1 MSPLS
6 PATTKRRRS
15 IKTRTMSRAQ
25 QSTQQAEMRSTAA
38 TVKKEKPLS
47 KNQREKLAEMILAK
61 KISLRQDQ
69 RVPST
74 RHRGVSTHQTML
86 NAIGY
91 RSFGTSI
98 AQQSK
103 RRREFNSVLPSF
115 SVLKALRA
123 GSSTHEK
130 LDTVQAGSKGGKDDH
145 PGLYQRVD

>member
-74 RHRGVSTHQTML
+74 RHRGVSTH
-86 NAIGY
+86 
-91 RSFGTSI
+91 
-98 AQQSK
+98 
-103 RRREFNSVLPSF
+103 
-115 SVLKALRA
+115 
-123 GSSTHEK
+123 
-130 LDTVQAGSKGGKDDH
+130 
-145 PGLYQRVD
+145 